1 MMLYY
6 EPGED
11 QVENVNVK
19 EVHITIHM
27 LDVTKN

>member
-1 MMLYY
+1 MLYY